1 MKYLMA
7 LIQWFM
13 PSKIQCQEE
22 AINYQ
27 QPFSEVW
34 DRRVRKML
42 ESGTVTVGHCVIY
55 ANEGEDK
62 IAIWA
67 ENYPYSC
74 GAIESKNG
82 VGAPIEVR
90 FRPSLEVI
98 ERINSIYQS
107 GKRSELDGKLKEWG
121 MKP

>member
-1 MKYLMA
+1 MKYLIA
-7 LIQWFM
+7 FIRWFM
-13 PSKIQCQEE
+13 PSKIQHQEE

-27 QPFSEVW
+27 YPFSEVW
-34 DRRVRKML
+34 DRRARKML
-42 ESGTVTVGHCVIY
+42 DSGTVTVGHCVLH
-55 ANEGEDK
+55 AMEGEDK

-67 ENYPYSC
+67 ENYPYAC
-74 GAIESKNG
+74 GKIESKNG
-82 VGAPIEVR
+82 VGAPIEVQ

-107 GKRSELDGKLKEWG
+107 GKRLDLDGKLKEWG